1 MPTFPKNTS
10 PAMYKKSSFKMKGSP
25 MKRNF
30 GLPTDT
36 AYTGNI
42 TFNPNMYE
50 VEITKGNKKTKTK
63 LTEKQFQNF
72 IKNNPSG
79 DTKVTKDTPK
89 YHTGK

>member
-1 MPTFPKNTS
+1 
-10 PAMYKKSSFKMKGSP
+10 MKGSP

-36 AYTGNI
+36 AYTGNV

-50 VEITKGNKKTKTK
+50 VEITKGDKKRKTK
-63 LTEKQFQNF
+63 LNQKQFGDF

-79 DTKVTKDTPK
+79 DTKVTRDTPRFHIK
-89 YHTGK
+89 K